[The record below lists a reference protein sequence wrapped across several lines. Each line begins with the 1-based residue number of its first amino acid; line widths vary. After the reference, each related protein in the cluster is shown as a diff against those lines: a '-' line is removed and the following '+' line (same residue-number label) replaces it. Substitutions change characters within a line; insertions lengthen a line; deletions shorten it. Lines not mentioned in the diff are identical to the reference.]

1 VKLINYFLIVFICL
15 FILLSIFLE
24 PIRFGVS
31 EETKFSDDLPEVKLN
46 IPLDDQVSI
55 EEYSEIDINILQD
68 DIKTNFLPAWTVKV
82 SSYNDLTELKRDL
95 AELKKMGYKVYS
107 QYESDDK
114 INFSLFIGPTLNR
127 EDSIIIFD
135 EISNMK
141 KFNPKRSYTMSLIP
155 LG

>member
-1 VKLINYFLIVFICL
+1 M
-15 FILLSIFLE
+15 SIFLE
-24 PIRFGVS
+24 PISFGVS

-68 DIKTNFLPAWTVKV
+68 DIKTSFLPAWTVKV

-107 QYESDDK
+107 QYESNDK

-141 KFNPKRSYTMSLIP
+141 KFNPEILKYD
-155 LG
+155 

>member
-1 VKLINYFLIVFICL
+1 MKLINYFLIVFICL

-68 DIKTNFLPAWTVKV
+68 DIKTSFLPAWTVKV

-107 QYESDDK
+107 QYESNDK

-141 KFNPKRSYTMSLIP
+141 KFNPKILKYD
-155 LG
+155 

>member
-1 VKLINYFLIVFICL
+1 
-15 FILLSIFLE
+15 LSIFLE

-68 DIKTNFLPAWTVKV
+68 DIKTSFLPAWTVKV

-107 QYESDDK
+107 QYESNDK

-141 KFNPKRSYTMSLIP
+141 KFNPEILKYD
-155 LG
+155 

>member
-1 VKLINYFLIVFICL
+1 M
-15 FILLSIFLE
+15 SIFLE

-55 EEYSEIDINILQD
+55 EEYSEIDIKILQD
-68 DIKTNFLPAWTVKV
+68 DIKTSFLPAWTVKV

-107 QYESDDK
+107 QYESNDK

-141 KFNPKRSYTMSLIP
+141 KFNPEILKYD
-155 LG
+155 

>member
-1 VKLINYFLIVFICL
+1 M
-15 FILLSIFLE
+15 SIFLE

-141 KFNPKRSYTMSLIP
+141 KFNPEILKYD
-155 LG
+155 

>member
-1 VKLINYFLIVFICL
+1 MKLINYFLIVFICL

-107 QYESDDK
+107 QYESNDK

-141 KFNPKRSYTMSLIP
+141 KFNPEILKYD
-155 LG
+155 

>member
-1 VKLINYFLIVFICL
+1 M
-15 FILLSIFLE
+15 SIFLE

-107 QYESDDK
+107 QYESNDK

-141 KFNPKRSYTMSLIP
+141 KFNPEILKYD
-155 LG
+155 

>member
-1 VKLINYFLIVFICL
+1 MKLINYFLIVFICL

-55 EEYSEIDINILQD
+55 EEYSEVDINILQD
-68 DIKTNFLPAWTVKV
+68 DIKTSFLPAWTVKV

-141 KFNPKRSYTMSLIP
+141 KFNPEIYCCSP
-155 LG
+155 

>member
-1 VKLINYFLIVFICL
+1 MKLINYFLIVFICL

-24 PIRFGVS
+24 PIRFGAS

-46 IPLDDQVSI
+46 IPLDDQVTI
-55 EEYSEIDINILQD
+55 EEYSKIDINIFQD
-68 DIKTNFLPAWTVKV
+68 DIKTSFLPAWTVKV

-107 QYESDDK
+107 QYESNDK

-141 KFNPKRSYTMSLIP
+141 KFNPEILKYD
-155 LG
+155 

>member
-1 VKLINYFLIVFICL
+1 MKLINYFLIVFICL

-68 DIKTNFLPAWTVKV
+68 DIKTSFLPAWTVKV

-107 QYESDDK
+107 QYESNDK

-135 EISNMK
+135 EISNMN
-141 KFNPKRSYTMSLIP
+141 KFNPEILKYD
-155 LG
+155 

>member
-1 VKLINYFLIVFICL
+1 M
-15 FILLSIFLE
+15 
-24 PIRFGVS
+24 S

-68 DIKTNFLPAWTVKV
+68 DIKTSFLPAWTVKV

-107 QYESDDK
+107 QYESNDK

-141 KFNPKRSYTMSLIP
+141 KFNPVILKYD
-155 LG
+155 

>member
-1 VKLINYFLIVFICL
+1 MKLINYFLIVFICL
-15 FILLSIFLE
+15 FTLLSIFLE
-24 PIRFGVS
+24 PIHFGVS
-31 EETKFSDDLPEVKLN
+31 EETKFSQDLPDVKLN

-68 DIKTNFLPAWTVKV
+68 DIKTSFLPAWTVRV

-107 QYESDDK
+107 QYESNDK

-141 KFNPKRSYTMSLIP
+141 KFNPEILKYD
-155 LG
+155 

>member
-1 VKLINYFLIVFICL
+1 MKLINYFLIVFICL

-68 DIKTNFLPAWTVKV
+68 DIKTSFLPAWTVKV

-141 KFNPKRSYTMSLIP
+141 KFNPEILKYD
-155 LG
+155 

>member
-1 VKLINYFLIVFICL
+1 
-15 FILLSIFLE
+15 
-24 PIRFGVS
+24 VS

-68 DIKTNFLPAWTVKV
+68 DIKTSFLPAWTVKV

-107 QYESDDK
+107 QYESNDK

-141 KFNPKRSYTMSLIP
+141 KFNPEILKYD
-155 LG
+155 